1 VDIPRAASAAPFFY
15 RKWSRRLRPP
25 LSFFG
30 GGEGQWESELGN
42 QDKTSW
48 TVGLAYSHGSYQVLS
63 DSDIDT
69 LDIVALTARYDL
81 APGIDL
87 EGMAEY
93 HQYINDVNST
103 GDDHDW
109 ELGVGFNIGF

>member
-1 VDIPRAASAAPFFY
+1 
-15 RKWSRRLRPP
+15 

-30 GGEGQWESELGN
+30 SGEGQWELELGN

-93 HQYINDVNST
+93 HQYINDANST